1 MKKIGVFLLGII
13 CLFPLATR
21 TEPTDH
27 RGVPLTMAALVAA
40 GIGYGA
46 WKLCSRYLDKLE
58 SKDITAQ
65 QRLWYHTLVALTS
78 GITASCCLASPLL
91 LVGAIEGLN
100 DEFGQYDVEE
110 DIPVF
115 TLANKKKICI
125 EPTQSDHHQQ
135 KIITHLLG

>member
-1 MKKIGVFLLGII
+1 MKKIAITLLGII
-13 CLFPLATR
+13 CLFPIATR

-27 RGVPLTMAALVAA
+27 KGIPLTVAALVAA

-46 WKLCSRYLDKLE
+46 WKLCSHYLDKLDTKGI
-58 SKDITAQ
+58 SAQ

-78 GITASCCLASPLL
+78 GITAGCCLASPLL

-115 TLANKKKICI
+115 TVASKKKIFMA
-125 EPTQSDHHQQ
+125 PTQSDTRQQ